1 MVFNL
6 AIGLHDVPL
15 EPNDKLDAMGSVSK
29 LAEYSMLVADT
40 VIIRADGEPP
50 ELLTKHSVEWRDVSY
65 FINENSEENIVKN
78 QNEDVM
84 TGNLVLPSKPAV

>member
-1 MVFNL
+1 
-6 AIGLHDVPL
+6 
-15 EPNDKLDAMGSVSK
+15 
-29 LAEYSMLVADT
+29 
-40 VIIRADGEPP
+40 
-50 ELLTKHSVEWRDVSY
+50 LTKHSVEWRDVSY